1 MLFIKNWNKASLDKS
16 SNSIVSRYK
25 SKISSL
31 ADKTESLR
39 QLLNDLYDEAVV
51 LNDRIKVDK
60 QAIQE
65 DLNDTATD
73 LRETCNNSSWGQAEI
88 ESVQGLLDEAEE
100 DISDIQTDIDIA
112 TGCLVVCQSGQGSDC
127 GQPCDQPCS
136 ESCNQPCSQSC
147 NESACNPCEACDA
160 GQCDFNDNA
169 GDCFLM
175 DSEEEEDCAVIV
187 GGVFNCTGV
196 NTIIDD
202 CYGGCYN
209 NQSCE
214 GQKKTCPK
222 CHGSEIDIIEICTY
236 CETDQKTTC
245 GSFDT
250 QDGCDTDNTTG
261 NCDTDNKT
269 GNCDTKNTTGDCSN
283 ENNVGSCFQEDGGIL
298 CKGQEVS
305 GNCGKTNDSPTN
317 IPAPPCNFV
326 NTNGTLCK
334 AVNQLGDCVKIN
346 SYGDC
351 FSNNKNGDCYTL
363 NKCTMLNTTRGTC
376 QINDNDTYCD
386 TDNDIN
392 QEKCGYNDNGA
403 ENCIITNNNGD
414 CNNDNNIG
422 DCQSEN
428 NIGDCQSDN
437 NIGNCTT
444 SNPSGDC
451 YSDNTTGNCQTENAT
466 GECTSQ
472 ACSSGQDCTGCIEDQ
487 KQTTTTEKCN
497 AGANIGEE
505 EYCDSCQGTESSE
518 VEISQEELEKDCGP
532 MFENGADAC
541 GPEFA
546 NCFNTSECDGATW
559 GAASGCGNLEGC
571 GSCNENDSCT
581 DGQSCATGQVCGT
594 NDCGQDCYEC
604 GDCQGGCQGCEGG
617 CQSGCQGGCQG
628 GEGGCQGGCQ
638 GDQPPPCDDSCDCDG
653 YVPCDYGCSGYE
665 GCDSGCDGCDGPD
678 FA

>member
-16 SNSIVSRYK
+16 SNSIVARYK

-39 QLLNDLYDEAVV
+39 QLLNNLYDEAVV

-65 DLNDTATD
+65 DLNDTSTD
-73 LRETCNNSSWGQAEI
+73 LRETCGNSSWGQAEI

-100 DISDIQTDIDIA
+100 EISDIQTDIDIA

-127 GQPCDQPCS
+127 GQSCNQPCS

-147 NESACNPCEACDA
+147 NETACIPCEAMVGGCNEASEDPV
-160 GQCDFNDNA
+160 G
-169 GDCFLM
+169 CFLM
-175 DSEEEEDCAVIV
+175 DSEEDDCAVIV

-209 NQSCE
+209 NQSCDS
-214 GQKKTCPK
+214 QKKTCPK

-250 QDGCDTDNTTG
+250 QDGCDTDNATSDCETKNNSGICTYTNTPGTDCLGTVTG
-261 NCDTDNKT
+261 NCGNDNDVKEEPDCETFNWRGGTCRKNNIKGNCYEDNSGTGDNDCYTNNNSFGTGTCKT
-269 GNCDTKNTTGDCSN
+269 NDDNIYCDTKNN
-283 ENNVGSCFQEDGGIL
+283 
-298 CKGQEVS
+298 
-305 GNCGKTNDSPTN
+305 GNQKH
-317 IPAPPCNFV
+317 
-326 NTNGTLCK
+326 
-334 AVNQLGDCVKIN
+334 
-346 SYGDC
+346 
-351 FSNNKNGDCYTL
+351 
-363 NKCTMLNTTRGTC
+363 
-376 QINDNDTYCD
+376 
-386 TDNDIN
+386 
-392 QEKCGYNDNGA
+392 CGYNDNGS
-403 ENCIITNNNGD
+403 ERCSEDNNTGD
-414 CNNDNNIG
+414 CSEKNNVGNCTIDNV
-422 DCQSEN
+422 
-428 NIGDCQSDN
+428 
-437 NIGNCTT
+437 IGNCETG
-444 SNPSGDC
+444 NPSGDC
-451 YSDNTTGNCQTENAT
+451 YTKNTTGNCQTENNI

-487 KQTTTTEKCN
+487 KTTTTTEKCN

-518 VEISQEELEKDCGP
+518 VEVSQEELEKDCGP
-532 MFENGADAC
+532 MFEAGANAC

-571 GSCNENDSCT
+571 GGCNENNSCT

-594 NDCGQDCYEC
+594 NDCGQDCYESCYEPCNESCSESCSQSCSQPC
-604 GDCQGGCQGCEGG
+604 GET
-617 CQSGCQGGCQG
+617 
-628 GEGGCQGGCQ
+628 
-638 GDQPPPCDDSCDCDG
+638 PPCDDSCDCDS
-653 YVPCDYGCSGYE
+653 YEPCDFGCTGYQ
-665 GCDSGCDGCDGPD
+665 GCDSGCDGCDGAD
-678 FA
+678 FE

>member
-16 SNSIVSRYK
+16 SNSIVARYK

-39 QLLNDLYDEAVV
+39 QLLNNLYDETVV

-65 DLNDTATD
+65 DLNDTSTD
-73 LRETCNNSSWGQAEI
+73 LRETCGNSSWGQEEI

-112 TGCLVVCQSGQGSDC
+112 TGCLVVCQSGQGADC
-127 GQPCDQPCS
+127 GQSCNQPCS
-136 ESCNQPCSQSC
+136 ESCNQPCSESC
-147 NESACNPCEACDA
+147 SEAACNPCEARVGGCNEASEDPV
-160 GQCDFNDNA
+160 GCE
-169 GDCFLM
+169 LI
-175 DSEEEEDCAVIV
+175 DSEDCVVIV

-209 NQSCE
+209 NQSCDS
-214 GQKKTCPK
+214 QKKTCPK
-222 CHGSEIDIIEICTY
+222 CHGSEIDIIEICTG
-236 CETDQKTTC
+236 CDVDQKTTC

-250 QDGCDTDNTTG
+250 QAGCDTDNTTG
-261 NCDTDNKT
+261 NCDTDNTT
-269 GNCDTKNTTGDCSN
+269 GDCDTKNTTGDCSN
-283 ENNVGSCFQEDGGIL
+283 KNNVGSCIQEDGGIL

-317 IPAPPCNFV
+317 IPAEPCNFV
-326 NTNGTLCK
+326 HTNGTPCK
-334 AVNQLGDCVKIN
+334 AVNQLGDCIKIN

-351 FSNNKNGDCYTL
+351 YSDNKNGDCYTL
-363 NKCTMLNTTRGTC
+363 NKCSMLNTTRGTC
-376 QINDNDTYCD
+376 QINDNDTFCD
-386 TDNDIN
+386 TDNDSN

-403 ENCIITNNNGD
+403 ENCVIGNNNGD
-414 CNNDNNIG
+414 CNNDNDNG
-422 DCQSEN
+422 NCNTEN
-428 NIGDCQSDN
+428 TTGNCN
-437 NIGNCTT
+437 TENTTGNCTT
-444 SNPSGDC
+444 GNPSGDC
-451 YSDNTTGNCQTENAT
+451 YSNNTTGNCQTENGT

-487 KQTTTTEKCN
+487 KTTTTTEKCN

-532 MFENGADAC
+532 MFEAGADAC

-559 GAASGCGNLEGC
+559 GAASGCGTGEGC
-571 GSCNENDSCT
+571 GGCNENNSCT
-581 DGQSCATGQVCGT
+581 DGQSCATGQVCGH
-594 NDCGQDCYEC
+594 NDCGQDCYESCYEPCSESCSESCSQSCSESCSQPC
-604 GDCQGGCQGCEGG
+604 GET
-617 CQSGCQGGCQG
+617 
-628 GEGGCQGGCQ
+628 
-638 GDQPPPCDDSCDCDG
+638 PPCDDSCDCDS
-653 YVPCDYGCSGYE
+653 YVPCDFGCTGE
-665 GCDSGCDGCDGPD
+665 LDPGCCDGCDGPD

>member
-16 SNSIVSRYK
+16 SNSIVARYK

-39 QLLNDLYDEAVV
+39 QLLNNLYNETVV

-65 DLNDTATD
+65 DLNDTSTD
-73 LRETCNNSSWGQAEI
+73 LRETCGNSSWGQAEI

-100 DISDIQTDIDIA
+100 NISDIQTDIDIA
-112 TGCLVVCQSGQGSDC
+112 TGCLVVCQSGQDSDC
-127 GQPCDQPCS
+127 SQPCNQPCS
-136 ESCNQPCSQSC
+136 ESCNQPCSESCSQSC
-147 NESACNPCEACDA
+147 NETACIPCEAMVGGCNEASEDPV
-160 GQCDFNDNA
+160 GCE
-169 GDCFLM
+169 LI
-175 DSEEEEDCAVIV
+175 DSEDCTVIV

-209 NQSCE
+209 NQSCDS
-214 GQKKTCPK
+214 QKKTCPK
-222 CHGSEIDIIEICTY
+222 CHGSEIDIIEICTG
-236 CETDQKTTC
+236 CDVDQKTTC

-261 NCDTDNKT
+261 NCDTDNAT
-269 GNCDTKNTTGDCSN
+269 GDCDTKNNSGDCSN
-283 ENNVGSCFQEDGGIL
+283 KNDVGSCIQEDGGIL

-317 IPAPPCNFV
+317 IPAEPCNFI
-326 NTNGTLCK
+326 NTNGTPCK
-334 AVNQLGDCVKIN
+334 AVNQLGDCVKTN

-351 FSNNKNGDCYTL
+351 YSDNKNGDCYTL
-363 NKCTMLNTTRGTC
+363 NKCSMLNTTRGTC
-376 QINDNDTYCD
+376 QINDNDTFCD

-403 ENCIITNNNGD
+403 ENCVIDNNNGD
-414 CNNDNNIG
+414 CNNDNDNG
-422 DCQSEN
+422 DCNTE
-428 NIGDCQSDN
+428 N
-437 NIGNCTT
+437 NIGNCNNDNTT
-444 SNPSGDC
+444 GNCTTDNTSGDC
-451 YSDNTTGNCQTENAT
+451 YSNNTTGNCQTENGI

-487 KQTTTTEKCN
+487 KTTTTTEECK

-518 VEISQEELEKDCGP
+518 VEVSQEELEKDCGP

-571 GSCNENDSCT
+571 GGCNENNSCT
-581 DGQSCATGQVCGT
+581 DGQSCATGQTCGH
-594 NDCGQDCYEC
+594 NDCGQDCYESCYEPCSESCSQPCSESCSQPC
-604 GDCQGGCQGCEGG
+604 GET
-617 CQSGCQGGCQG
+617 
-628 GEGGCQGGCQ
+628 
-638 GDQPPPCDDSCDCDG
+638 PPCDDSCDCDS
-653 YVPCDYGCSGYE
+653 YVPCDFGCTGYQ

>member
-39 QLLNDLYDEAVV
+39 QLLNNLYDEAVV

-65 DLNDTATD
+65 DLNDTSTD
-73 LRETCNNSSWGQAEI
+73 LRETCNNSSWGQEEI

-127 GQPCDQPCS
+127 GQSCNQPCS

-147 NESACNPCEACDA
+147 NESSCNPCEARVDGCNEDPV
-160 GQCDFNDNA
+160 GCE
-169 GDCFLM
+169 LM
-175 DSEEEEDCAVIV
+175 DSDDCAVIV

-209 NQSCE
+209 NQSCDS
-214 GQKKTCPK
+214 QKKTCPK
-222 CHGSEIDIIEICTY
+222 CHGSEIDIIEICTG
-236 CETDQKTTC
+236 CDVDQKTTC
-245 GSFDT
+245 GTFDT
-250 QDGCDTDNTTG
+250 QDGCDTDNDTGNCDTDNTTG
-261 NCDTDNKT
+261 NCDTN
-269 GNCDTKNTTGDCSN
+269 NNSGDCSN
-283 ENNVGSCFQEDGGIL
+283 KNNVGSCIQEDGGIL

-317 IPAPPCNFV
+317 IPAEPCNFV
-326 NTNGTLCK
+326 NTNGTPCK
-334 AVNQLGDCVKIN
+334 AVNQLGDCIKTN

-351 FSNNKNGDCYTL
+351 YSDNKNGDCYTL
-363 NKCTMLNTTRGTC
+363 NKCSMLNTTRGTC
-376 QINDNDTYCD
+376 QINDNDTFCD

-403 ENCIITNNNGD
+403 ENCVIANNNGD
-414 CNNDNNIG
+414 CNNDNDNG
-422 DCQSEN
+422 NCNTEN
-428 NIGDCQSDN
+428 TTGNCN
-437 NIGNCTT
+437 TENTTGNCTT
-444 SNPSGDC
+444 GNPSGDC
-451 YSDNTTGNCQTENAT
+451 YSDNTTGNCQTENGT

-472 ACSSGQDCTGCIEDQ
+472 SCSSGQDCTGCIEDQ
-487 KQTTTTEKCN
+487 KTTTTTEKCN

-518 VEISQEELEKDCGP
+518 VEIPQEELEKDCGP

-559 GAASGCGNLEGC
+559 GAASGCGTGEGC
-571 GSCNENDSCT
+571 GGCNENNSCT
-581 DGQSCATGQVCGT
+581 DGQSCATGQTCGH
-594 NDCGQDCYEC
+594 NDCGQDCYESCYEPCSESCSEPCYQC
-604 GDCQGGCQGCEGG
+604 GQT
-617 CQSGCQGGCQG
+617 
-628 GEGGCQGGCQ
+628 
-638 GDQPPPCDDSCDCDG
+638 PPCDDSCDCDS
-653 YVPCDYGCSGYE
+653 YVPCDFGCTGE
-665 GCDSGCDGCDGPD
+665 LDPGCCDGCDGPE